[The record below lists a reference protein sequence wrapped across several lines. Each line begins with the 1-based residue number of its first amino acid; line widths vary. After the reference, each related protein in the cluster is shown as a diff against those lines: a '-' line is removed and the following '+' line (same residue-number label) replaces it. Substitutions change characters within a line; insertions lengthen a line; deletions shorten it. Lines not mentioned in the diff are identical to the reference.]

1 MPSGTLQTPT
11 GPITLDAQP
20 TATLGPLP
28 PPNVN
33 LAGTEAVTPQEIAQL
48 WFGSASAASNASD
61 AVNSP
66 TVRVNITF
74 EYPSIVLDNSINVV
88 NIQCGSESLSAHFN
102 STQTYNAAKT
112 SWATAE
118 GNATSLIIITAAS
131 GCSSDGHYIYFV
143 ASDFTFSDSTQ
154 SVSCT
159 GSIESV
165 ADIAQEV
172 GVDFGSIQYSTSA
185 IDSNPDLEATYGCAA
200 PGSAQVH
207 GLPAIYCGPDFDE
220 RLDDKLGYYSGSDD
234 DFNVSTLPS
243 LS

>member
-1 MPSGTLQTPT
+1 
-11 GPITLDAQP
+11 
-20 TATLGPLP
+20 
-28 PPNVN
+28 
-33 LAGTEAVTPQEIAQL
+33 LAGTDAVTPQEISQL

-66 TVRVNITF
+66 TVRVNVTF
-74 EYPSIVLDNSINVV
+74 EYPSIVLDNSINII
-88 NIQCGSESLSAHFN
+88 NIQCASGSLTADFN
-102 STQTYNAAKT
+102 STQVYNAAKT

-143 ASDFTFSDSTQ
+143 ASDFTFSDKTQ
-154 SVSCT
+154 SVSCI
-159 GSIESV
+159 GAIESV

-172 GVDFGSIQYSTSA
+172 GMDFGSIQYSTSTV
-185 IDSNPDLEATYGCAA
+185 DSNPDLEATYGCAT
-200 PGSAQVH
+200 PDSTEVH

-234 DFNVSTLPS
+234 DFNVGSPLYLHCIHRYQS
-243 LS
+243 LSL